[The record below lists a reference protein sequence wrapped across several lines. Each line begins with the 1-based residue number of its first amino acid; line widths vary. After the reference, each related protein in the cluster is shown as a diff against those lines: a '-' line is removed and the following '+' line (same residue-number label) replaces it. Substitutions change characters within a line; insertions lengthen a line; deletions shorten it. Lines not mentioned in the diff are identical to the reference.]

1 MPERIIEYQVP
12 NDVSG
17 ARADKV
23 FASAFKDV
31 SRARLQKAFELNQVS
46 FDGLIIDKRFKIK
59 KGGLLKAVLK
69 ESEAT
74 QAPSGVDIPL
84 NIIHEDASIIVVNKA
99 PGMVTHPGS
108 GTSEDTLVHALLH
121 YCDGKLSSVGAPD
134 RPGIVHRLDKE
145 TSGLIVVAKTDLAY
159 HELVKAF
166 SERLTEKRYLA
177 LLSKA
182 PKLKSGSCK
191 DPIGRHSM
199 QRTKMAVQSNG
210 KEAHTDWKCLELFG
224 SMASMV
230 ECQIHTGRTHQIR
243 VHMSHLGF
251 PLLGDSGYGYKTG
264 RFSELSIPRVCLHAQ
279 FLTIPHPETGEK
291 MTFEAPIPDDLVS
304 LIESMRTAFG

>member
-1 MPERIIEYQVP
+1 MQERIIEYQVP
-12 NDVSG
+12 DDVSEV
-17 ARADKV
+17 RADKL
-23 FASAFKDV
+23 FASAFKDI
-31 SRARLQKAFELNQVS
+31 SRARLQKAFDLNQVS
-46 FDGLIIDKRFKIK
+46 FDGLTIDKRYKIK

-69 ESEAT
+69 EVEVSML
-74 QAPSGVDIPL
+74 PSGIDIPL
-84 NIIHEDASIIVVNKA
+84 NIIHEDASIIVINKA
-99 PGMVTHPGS
+99 SGMVTHPGS

-121 YCDGKLSSVGAPD
+121 YSKGELSSLGAPD

-166 SERLTEKRYLA
+166 SQRLTEKRYLA

-191 DPIGRHSM
+191 EAIGRHST
-199 QRTKMAVQSNG
+199 QRTKMAVQPNG
-210 KEAHTDWKCLELFG
+210 KEAHTDWKCIELFG
-224 SMASMV
+224 SMSSWV

-251 PLLGDSGYGYKTG
+251 PLLGDTSYGYKAN
-264 RFSELSIPRVCLHAQ
+264 RFSEFLIPRVCLHAQ
-279 FLTIPHPETGEK
+279 FLKIPHPKTGES
-291 MTFEAPIPDDLVS
+291 MTFEAPIPDDLAL
-304 LIESMRTAFG
+304 LIESMRAAYS